1 MYINIIGEIRLKYS
15 VLYFT
20 FLKLAL
26 NTTYTTLFICNAC
39 LYIWHPIMTR
49 WVPLTEQELLTLPEL
64 MSSPPVFSEVHV
76 TQSLV
81 FYVVLNRSL
90 IVLWS
95 FFLFAIIS
103 SVLLRFTAWN
113 YPLIS
118 SNFYY
123 HMVPYRYI
131 IVVQKYIT
139 IYNRGSIC
147 KYILSS
153 NRNILAVRQTLA
165 TICCIV
171 STTYWF
177 VFLST
182 CTNLRTWTGTQT
194 LHSLLP

>member
-1 MYINIIGEIRLKYS
+1 MYINIIGEIRLKCS

-26 NTTYTTLFICNAC
+26 NTTYTTLFIRNAC

-49 WVPLTEQELLTLPEL
+49 WVPLMEQELLTLPEL
-64 MSSPPVFSEVHV
+64 MSSPLVFSEVHV

-81 FYVVLNRSL
+81 FYVVLYRSS
-90 IVLWS
+90 IVLLSFLPLYRLS
-95 FFLFAIIS
+95 FFDLRLGII
-103 SVLLRFTAWN
+103 LK
-113 YPLIS
+113 LIS

-131 IVVQKYIT
+131 IVVQKHIT

-153 NRNILAVRQTLA
+153 NRNILAVRQTLV